1 MGRFLVVY
9 STIDG
14 HTRHVAERIALVASR
29 AGHEVNTVSADD
41 GSVDLLIAASDA
53 VVIGGGIRYGHYA
66 RSLEHAVRA
75 NRDAIAARP
84 NGFFSVCLSAGGH
97 AGARPAT
104 AWGYVDDFISRTGWQ
119 PGRIASFA
127 GALQYSKY
135 NPFIKF
141 MMRLI
146 LGVAGGETD
155 TSHDYEYTDWAAVE
169 RFGAEMAAAI
179 HARQAA

>member
-1 MGRFLVVY
+1 MGRFLVIY

-14 HTRHVAERIALVASR
+14 HTRRIAERVALVAGR
-29 AGHEVNTVSADD
+29 AGHDPEIVSADD
-41 GSVDLLIAASDA
+41 GSVDLLIASSDV
-53 VVIGGGIRYGHYA
+53 VVIGGGIRYGHYS
-66 RSLEHAVRA
+66 RSLEHVVRA
-75 NRDAIAARP
+75 NHDAIAARP
-84 NGFFSVCLSAGGH
+84 NAFFSVCLSAGGH

-104 AWGYVDDFISRTGWQ
+104 AWGYVDEFISRTGWQ

-155 TSHDYEYTDWAAVE
+155 ASHDYEYTDWAAVE
-169 RFGAEMAAAI
+169 RFASEMAALVQ
-179 HARQAA
+179 AREAA

>member
-1 MGRFLVVY
+1 MARFLVIY

-14 HTRHVAERIALVASR
+14 QTRRVAERVALMASR
-29 AGHEVNTVSADD
+29 AGHQARIVGVDE
-41 GSVDLLIAASDA
+41 GGLDLLIAASDI
-53 VVIGGGIRYGHYA
+53 VVIGGGIRYGHYTRA
-66 RSLEHAVRA
+66 LENAVRG

-84 NGFFSVCLSAGGH
+84 NAFFSVCLSAGGH
-97 AGARPAT
+97 GGARPAT
-104 AWGYVDDFISRTGWQ
+104 AWAYVDEFISRTGWQ

-146 LGVAGGETD
+146 LGIAGGETD
-155 TSHDYEYTDWAAVE
+155 ASHDYEYTDWAAVE
-169 RFGAEMAAAI
+169 RFGAEMAAKVRAV
-179 HARQAA
+179 QAA

>member
-1 MGRFLVVY
+1 MGRFLVIY
-9 STIDG
+9 ASIDG
-14 HTRHVAERIALVASR
+14 QTRRVAERVVLMASR
-29 AGHEVNTVSADD
+29 AGHDAQAVSADE
-41 GSVDLLIAASDA
+41 GGLDLLISASDV

-66 RSLEHAVRA
+66 RALENAVRA
-75 NRDAIAARP
+75 NRDSIAARP
-84 NGFFSVCLSAGGH
+84 NAFFSVCLSAGGH

-104 AWGYVDDFISRTGWQ
+104 AWGYVDEFISRTGWQ

-135 NPFIKF
+135 NPFIRF

-155 TSHDYEYTDWAAVE
+155 ASHDYEYTDWAAVE
-169 RFGAEMAAAI
+169 RFGAEMAAKIRA
-179 HARQAA
+179 AQAA